1 MQRWAHPAP
10 ALPEASI
17 RFRPFR
23 AGRPVPAIAAK
34 VASPPYDVVNRDEA
48 AQLARGNPFSF
59 LHVIRAEIDLPG
71 DVGPYD
77 EKVYA
82 KARQNLDLLHRE
94 GTFERD
100 AAPVV
105 YVYELTWEG
114 RSQVGVVGCLHV
126 DDYASNTIRKHE
138 LTRPDKEDDRTRH
151 MLAVNAH
158 AEPVLLA
165 HPPQPFLSQLNAKA
179 QAGTPLFD
187 FEADD
192 GVRHRVW
199 RVAETGPYVDA
210 IRRLDRV
217 YVADGHHRC
226 ASAVRAAQERRKANP
241 KHTGDEEYNWF
252 LGVLFS
258 AAQLRIL
265 PYHRIV
271 RELNGLSPDEF
282 RNRLRTLGALEPT
295 TTPLPDRAG
304 VFGVRLGDAW
314 YRLTMDP
321 ALIDSRDPIR
331 SLDASVLQDQV
342 LGPLLGIMDV
352 RTDKRIDFVGG
363 IRGVA
368 ELERR
373 VASGDAAAAFAM
385 HPVTLEQLMTVA
397 DAGAIMPP
405 KSTWFE
411 PKLRSGLF
419 VHALD

>member
-1 MQRWAHPAP
+1 
-10 ALPEASI
+10 
-17 RFRPFR
+17 
-23 AGRPVPAIAAK
+23 
-34 VASPPYDVVNRDEA
+34 
-48 AQLARGNPFSF
+48 
-59 LHVIRAEIDLPG
+59 
-71 DVGPYD
+71 
-77 EKVYA
+77 
-82 KARQNLDLLHRE
+82 
-94 GTFERD
+94 
-100 AAPVV
+100 
-105 YVYELTWEG
+105 
-114 RSQVGVVGCLHV
+114 
-126 DDYASNTIRKHE
+126 
-138 LTRPDKEDDRTRH
+138 
-151 MLAVNAH
+151 
-158 AEPVLLA
+158 
-165 HPPQPFLSQLNAKA
+165 
-179 QAGTPLFD
+179 
-187 FEADD
+187 
-192 GVRHRVW
+192 
-199 RVAETGPYVDA
+199 VDA

-241 KHTGDEEYNWF
+241 THTGDEEYNWF

-258 AAQLRIL
+258 SAQLRIL
-265 PYHRIV
+265 PYHRVV
-271 RELNGLSPDEF
+271 RDLNGLSPDEF
-282 RNRLRTLGALEPT
+282 RNRLRTLGALEPA

-321 ALIDSRDPIR
+321 ALIDPRDPIR

-342 LGPLLGIMDV
+342 LGPILGILDV

-385 HPVTLEQLMTVA
+385 HPVTFQQLMTVA

>member
-1 MQRWAHPAP
+1 
-10 ALPEASI
+10 
-17 RFRPFR
+17 
-23 AGRPVPAIAAK
+23 VPAIAAK
-34 VASPPYDVVNRDEA
+34 VASPPYDVVSRDEA
-48 AQLARGNPFSF
+48 VELARGNPFSF
-59 LHVIRAEIDLPG
+59 LHVVRAEIDLPPG
-71 DVGPYD
+71 TNPYD

-82 KARQNLDLLHRE
+82 KARQNLDLLYRE

-105 YVYELTWEG
+105 YVYELTWQG
-114 RSQVGVVGCLHV
+114 RTQAGVVGCFHV
-126 DDYASNTIRKHE
+126 DDYASNAIRKHE

-151 MLAVNAH
+151 ILALNAH

-165 HPPQPFLSQLNAKA
+165 HPAQPYIGQLNAKA
-179 QAGTPLFD
+179 QAATPLFD

-192 GVRHRVW
+192 GVRHRIW
-199 RVAETGPYVDA
+199 RSQDAAPYVDA

-217 YVADGHHRC
+217 YVADGHHRS

-252 LGVLFS
+252 LGVLFP
-258 AAQLRIL
+258 APQLRIL
-265 PYHRIV
+265 PYHRVV
-271 RELNGLSPDEF
+271 RDLNGLSADEF

-295 TTPLPDRAG
+295 TTPLPDRPG
-304 VFGVRLGDAW
+304 MFGIRLGDAW
-314 YRLTMDP
+314 FRLAMDP
-321 ALIDSRDPIR
+321 TLIDARDPVQ
-331 SLDASVLQDQV
+331 SLDASILQRHI
-342 LGPLLGIMDV
+342 LEPILGITDV

-363 IRGVA
+363 IRGVP

-373 VASGDAAAAFAM
+373 VAGGEAAVAFAM
-385 HPVTLEQLMTVA
+385 HPVAFEQLMTIA

>member
-1 MQRWAHPAP
+1 
-10 ALPEASI
+10 
-17 RFRPFR
+17 
-23 AGRPVPAIAAK
+23 VPAIAAK
-34 VASPPYDVVNRDEA
+34 VASPPYDVVSRDQA
-48 AQLARGNPFSF
+48 AQLAKGNPFSF
-59 LHVIRAEIDLPG
+59 LHVIRAEIDLPA
-71 DVGPYD
+71 DTTPYD
-77 EKVYA
+77 EHVYA
-82 KARQNLDLLHRE
+82 KARQNLDLLFRE

-100 AAPVV
+100 AAPVL
-105 YVYELTWEG
+105 YVYELAWEG
-114 RSQVGVVGCLHV
+114 RSQTGLVGCLHV
-126 DDYASNTIRKHE
+126 DDYASNAIRKHE

-151 MLAVNAH
+151 MLALNAH

-187 FEADD
+187 FQADD

-226 ASAVRAAQERRKANP
+226 ASAVRAAHERRKANP
-241 KHTGDEEYNWF
+241 TPTGDEEYNWF
-252 LGVLFS
+252 LGVLFP

-265 PYHRIV
+265 PYHRVV
-271 RELNGLSPDEF
+271 RDLNGLSADQF
-282 RNRLRTLGALEPT
+282 RDRLRTLGAFEPAT
-295 TTPLPDRAG
+295 APLPGRPG

-314 YRLTMDP
+314 YRLTMD
-321 ALIDSRDPIR
+321 ATLIDPLDPVR
-331 SLDASVLQDQV
+331 SLDASVLQQYV
-342 LGPLLGIMDV
+342 LEPILGITDV

-363 IRGVA
+363 IRGVP

-373 VASGDAAAAFAM
+373 VASGEAAAAFAM
-385 HPVTLEQLMTVA
+385 HPVTFDQLMTIA